1 MPNNVR
7 SILAFVFCFSGLT
20 DAMAVSSGSSEASR
34 LVVEARDDWLAA
46 FKSKNVGA
54 AIGFYASDAAFLQP
68 SGDRIGGIEAIRELY
83 QKVVSTFDTD
93 LVLRSRNLEVSA
105 DLAYDSGEYEETL
118 TNRATGQ
125 KQHFR
130 GQYVMIF
137 RLSSDGHWKIIQH
150 AWTLAPNP
158 V

>member
-1 MPNNVR
+1 MPKSLKIVFAF
-7 SILAFVFCFSGLT
+7 ILCFSGLT
-20 DAMAVSSGSSEASR
+20 DAIAGASTSSEASR
-34 LVVEARDDWLAA
+34 LVAEARDSWLAA
-46 FKSKNVGA
+46 FKSKVVSA
-54 AIGFYASDAAFLQP
+54 AVGFYTPDAAFLQP
-68 SGDRIGGIEAIRELY
+68 SGERIAGIEAIRELY

-105 DLAYDSGEYEETL
+105 NLAYDSGEYEETL
-118 TNRATGQ
+118 TSRATGQ

-137 RLSSDGHWKIIQH
+137 RLSNDGHWKIIQH

-158 V
+158 A